1 MLCGPE
7 MMSVHDWGLL
17 LLPAVLAGGSFILYR
32 LLVAGLPRERNSA
45 VPGTAHTSAPNR
57 KAKESRP

>member
-1 MLCGPE
+1 
-7 MMSVHDWGLL
+7 MSVHDWGLL